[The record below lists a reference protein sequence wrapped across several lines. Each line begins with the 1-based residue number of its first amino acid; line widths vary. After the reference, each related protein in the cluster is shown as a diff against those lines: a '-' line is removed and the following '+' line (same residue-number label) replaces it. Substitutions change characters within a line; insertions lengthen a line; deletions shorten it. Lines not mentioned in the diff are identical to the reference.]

1 METDNRKK
9 LLDKL
14 RRVFAESF
22 PEIDLCPSCIY
33 YAGPDKSCSTQSG
46 VCEWVPDDVFLN
58 RFLDRVRELLEEDI
72 KQEENKNE
80 RIQY

>member
-14 RRVFAESF
+14 RIAFAESF

-33 YAGPDKSCSTQSG
+33 YAGQDKSCSTQSG

-58 RFLDRVRELLEEDI
+58 RFINTVRKLLKDDI
-72 KQEENKNE
+72 KKHGGEEK
-80 RIQY
+80 